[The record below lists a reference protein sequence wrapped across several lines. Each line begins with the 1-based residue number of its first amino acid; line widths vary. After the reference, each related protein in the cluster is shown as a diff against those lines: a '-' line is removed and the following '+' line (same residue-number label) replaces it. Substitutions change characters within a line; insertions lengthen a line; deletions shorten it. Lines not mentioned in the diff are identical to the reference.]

1 MQEKREFINDWLSGA
16 YTVRHLCEHYGI
28 SRSLG
33 QRILNRFRNQGDRG
47 LEAISRAPHRIA
59 NKTSKEVELAIC
71 ELRKKHPRWGSKKLL
86 TILSSRFTHDELP
99 ARSTCDLILK
109 RNGLV
114 FVKKRKRRVVPVHP
128 IFDPKECNEVWS
140 ADFKGKFRMG
150 NRVYCHPLTIADSY
164 SRFVFEAKG
173 MYQPTFLETQAAFIV
188 VFKKFGLPQQIHTD
202 NGSPFGSVQAISRL
216 TRLAVWFIELGIEP
230 VYSDPAHPEQNG
242 RHERMHRDLKGEV
255 TRPPGYDLRAQQR
268 KLNYFVKEYDEVRPH
283 EALGNKTPSQ
293 VHQIS
298 PRPYPDE
305 IKEWEY
311 EKEFKVR
318 YVCRNGAIRWG
329 HRGWIGVST
338 CLSEKYIGLLELGN
352 GIWEVYFRQ
361 KRIGYLDEKLMRI
374 QDDEGRR
381 KRNLV

>member
-1 MQEKREFINDWLSGA
+1 
-16 YTVRHLCEHYGI
+16 
-28 SRSLG
+28 
-33 QRILNRFRNQGDRG
+33 
-47 LEAISRAPHRIA
+47 
-59 NKTSKEVELAIC
+59 
-71 ELRKKHPRWGSKKLL
+71 
-86 TILSSRFTHDELP
+86 
-99 ARSTCDLILK
+99 
-109 RNGLV
+109 
-114 FVKKRKRRVVPVHP
+114 
-128 IFDPKECNEVWS
+128 
-140 ADFKGKFRMG
+140 MG

-173 MYQPTFLETQAAFIV
+173 MYQPTFIETQAAFIV
-188 VFKKFGLPQQIHTD
+188 VFKKYGLPQQIHTD

-268 KLNYFVKEYDEVRPH
+268 KLNYFVKEYDELRPH
-283 EALGNKTPSQ
+283 EALGNKTPFQ

-298 PRPYPDE
+298 PRPYPDK
-305 IKEWEY
+305 INEWEY

-329 HRGWIGVST
+329 HRGWVGVST
-338 CLSEKYIGLLELGN
+338 CLSEKYIGMLELGN